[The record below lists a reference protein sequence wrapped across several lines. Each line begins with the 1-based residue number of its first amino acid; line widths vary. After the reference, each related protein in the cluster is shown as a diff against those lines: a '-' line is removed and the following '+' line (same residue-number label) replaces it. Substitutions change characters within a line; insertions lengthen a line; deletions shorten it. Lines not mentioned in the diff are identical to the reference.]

1 MRECFEC
8 GTTDDLQEHHVVP
21 RLRGGT
27 KTVTLCHSCHMKA
40 HGRDS
45 KGVNHKKL
53 VKESLSNAKLRGVK
67 LGTSNPVI
75 KDACMKGIKQ
85 RGMRTIERLTPVFLE
100 LHSLGYATGTDL
112 ALALN
117 QRNVK
122 TSMGKPWKSSNAR
135 RTMNQVLHREN
146 K

>member
-1 MRECFEC
+1 MKECFEC
-8 GTTDDLQEHHVVP
+8 KATQDLQEHHVVP
-21 RLRGGT
+21 KSRGGT
-27 KTVTLCHSCHMKA
+27 KTVTLCYSCHMLA

-45 KGVNHKKL
+45 KGMNHKKL
-53 VKESLSNAKLRGVK
+53 TREALSNAKLRGVK

-122 TSMGKPWKSSNAR
+122 TSMGKPWKSTNAR